1 MNYKKYGIAE
11 ARKYGMAEVASAS
24 AATTIP
30 DGMAEVASA
39 SAATTIHQTRLVHL
53 DSAAAEICNCL
64 PLSSMKTMPLIDGLQ
79 EQEKAMTGR
88 ENVEKGGERAMWTPA
103 TPALNASLRQQLGNH
118 FPRSAPLS
126 ILLLHV
132 SQLEHI
138 QSIPQSAIL
147 DKRQRYHA
155 SSSFLEQVLVNVRRA
170 MRGNDLMLIHA
181 GTGTAM
187 IFPGVDQQGVHSIL
201 ERVYRNVSL
210 LQAETVI
217 PPLTRETD
225 IVMGVS
231 SYPESGPSIE
241 HLLYDVSVTARR
253 FTLRPAITTHLSGIA
268 PDAVEARFITSQ
280 VTERTSKVSNTI
292 PFMQLPVQLP
302 TRLKHLIPY
311 HIALELRCAPVGRD
325 HHCLTVALADPTN
338 SNVLRLLGEITG
350 LTIFPVS
357 CEITALNALLA
368 NKW

>member
-1 MNYKKYGIAE
+1 MNDKRRDA
-11 ARKYGMAEVASAS
+11 VAQLL
-24 AATTIP
+24 T
-30 DGMAEVASA
+30 
-39 SAATTIHQTRLVHL
+39 HL
-53 DSAAAEICNCL
+53 DAPADESCNCL
-64 PLSSMKTMPLIDGLQ
+64 PLFSLQAGRQLEVPLQ
-79 EQEKAMTGR
+79 EQKEEVAGG
-88 ENVEKGGERAMWTPA
+88 ESVEKGTMWTPA
-103 TPALNASLRQQLGNH
+103 TSALNASLRQQLGNH

-138 QSIPQSAIL
+138 QSIPPSAIL

-155 SSSFLEQVLVNVRRA
+155 SSTFLEQVLANVHRA
-170 MRGNDLMLIHA
+170 IRGNDQVLIHA
-181 GTGTAM
+181 GTGAAA
-187 IFPGVDQQGVHSIL
+187 IFPGVDQQGVQSIL

-217 PPLTRETD
+217 PPLKRETD
-225 IVMGVS
+225 IMMGVS

-241 HLLYDVSVTARR
+241 HLLYHASITARR
-253 FTLRPAITTHLSGIA
+253 FTLRPAITTHLFGRERIETR
-268 PDAVEARFITSQ
+268 PTSFAEGPYGMALQ
-280 VTERTSKVSNTI
+280 TTELTGRASNSI
-292 PFMQLPVQLP
+292 PFMQLPAQLP
-302 TRLKHLIPY
+302 TRLKHLLPY
-311 HIALELRCAPVGRD
+311 HVALELRCAPVGRD

-338 SNVLRLLGEITG
+338 SNVIRFLGELTG